1 MVNHKLIRLPP
12 IFAPKGREKKSGA
25 RKSCTPPA
33 SELTQQWP
41 KLLLSF
47 TGLPAVLPLGTG
59 MGCLREPPE
68 RLAVPRWP
76 VASLFSVLPS
86 AFLLPTSGDESGAAA
101 ASIFCT
107 QQSCAG
113 ARGSLWPSGDRQV
126 MEPVPASSK
135 RQGKK
140 KHTGAQG
147 CSAPLTFILTGCSRR
162 GPPGAVNKQISGDI
176 SGLKIK

>member
-1 MVNHKLIRLPP
+1 MHRKEG
-12 IFAPKGREKKSGA
+12 KKKSGA
-25 RKSCTPPA
+25 RKSRTPPA

-47 TGLPAVLPLGTG
+47 TGPPSVLPLGTA
-59 MGCLREPPE
+59 MGCLQEPPE

-76 VASLFSVLPS
+76 VACLFSVLPS

-101 ASIFCT
+101 ASISCT

-113 ARGSLWPSGDRQV
+113 AGGSFWPSGDRQV

-135 RQGKK
+135 KAGEEE
-140 KHTGAQG
+140 T
-147 CSAPLTFILTGCSRR
+147 RR
-162 GPPGAVNKQISGDI
+162 GPGLLCTTHLHPHGVQPPGTPWSSK
-176 SGLKIK
+176 